1 VHRKRVVRT
10 AGAPEAIG
18 PYSQGVAA
26 GGFLFVSGQI
36 PLHPQSGKIVT
47 GGIGEQ
53 VERVL
58 ENLKAILAAE
68 HIGLESVLKT
78 TVYLTD
84 LGEFPEMNAV
94 YTRYFGP
101 EPPARATVQV
111 TALPRGARVEI
122 EAVAVLARQ
131 RFRKRP

>member
-1 VHRKRVVRT
+1 MANRTVVKT
-10 AGAPEAIG
+10 GAAPEAIG

-36 PLHPQSGKIVT
+36 PLDPATGRMVE
-47 GGIGEQ
+47 GGIAEQ

-58 ENLKAILAAE
+58 ENLKEILRAGGT
-68 HIGLESVLKT
+68 GLEKVVKT

-84 LGEFPEMNAV
+84 LEEFPEMNRIYA
-94 YTRYFGP
+94 RYFGS

-111 TALPRGARVEI
+111 AALPRNARVEI
-122 EAVAVLARQ
+122 EAVAAL
-131 RFRKRP
+131 